1 MAKKQHLTF
10 VVASS
15 RDAKIYKF
23 KIPHSIAVAGSIFS
37 ILFLVT
43 SFLASL
49 HYAFL
54 NYHVRDYDQVQSEN
68 GRLRAENGQFRA
80 TTGELEGRLVSL
92 EVVSQKL
99 KKMSGM
105 DQQPSSTVGVG
116 GASSLPGFLQS
127 AERLNYLGNRVE
139 GLSSELQQLNDFYQR
154 QNTLMAATP
163 SIMPVRGYP
172 TGGYGYRLDPFDSS
186 TKDFHPGID
195 ISSPYGSQIV
205 ATADGVVTF
214 AANRFGYGNAVIIDH
229 RFGMSTLFGHM
240 SKIAVKT
247 GQQIK
252 RGDVIG
258 YVGNSGRSTGPHL
271 HYEVR
276 LNDRPLNPMKFL
288 ENKKG

>member
-1 MAKKQHLTF
+1 MKKYLTF

-15 RDAKIYKF
+15 QDARIRKF
-23 KIPHSIAVAGSIFS
+23 RVPHSIAVVGSIFC

-54 NYHVRDYDQVQSEN
+54 NYHIRDYDRLQAEN
-68 GRLRAENGQFRA
+68 GRLHTQNSQFRA
-80 TTGELEGRLVSL
+80 TARQLEEKLASL
-92 EVVSQKL
+92 EVVSQRL

-105 DQQPSSTVGVG
+105 EQQLGSMFGMG
-116 GASSLPGFLQS
+116 GAPALPPFLR
-127 AERLNYLGNRVE
+127 ATERLNAMGSRADSLA
-139 GLSSELQQLNDFYQR
+139 SEFQQLNDFYQR

-172 TGGYGYRLDPFDSS
+172 TGGFGYRLDPFDS

-195 ISSPYGSQIV
+195 ISSAYGSKIV

-214 AANRFGYGNAVIIDH
+214 SAPRFGYGNTVIIDH
-229 RFGMSTLFGHM
+229 RFGMSTLFGHL
-240 SKIAVKT
+240 SKIVVRS
-247 GQQIK
+247 GQRVK
-252 RGDVIG
+252 RGDVVG

-276 LNDRPLNPMKFL
+276 LNDHPLNPMKFL
-288 ENKKG
+288 YTKRA